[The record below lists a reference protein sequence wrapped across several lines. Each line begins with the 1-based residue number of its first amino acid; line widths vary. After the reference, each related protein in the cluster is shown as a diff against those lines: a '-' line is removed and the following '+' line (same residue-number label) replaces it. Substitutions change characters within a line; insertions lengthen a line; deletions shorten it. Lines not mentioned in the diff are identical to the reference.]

1 MVHHGFCHT
10 PGWYDKIR
18 DEHGMRRG
26 YAIWYMLSV
35 ILPGGMAKVRDE
47 HGMLRG
53 YPFWYRI
60 SVILP
65 SGVQNE
71 GRA

>member
-1 MVHHGFCHT
+1 MISVVL
-10 PGWYDKIR
+10 PGGLKND
-18 DEHGMRRG
+18 GRG
-26 YAIWYMLSV
+26 WNLREYTFWYMVSV
-35 ILPGGMAKVRDE
+35 ILPGGMTKVRDE

-60 SVILP
+60 SVTHP

-71 GRA
+71 GRAWDA

>member
-1 MVHHGFCHT
+1 MRH
-10 PGWYDKIR
+10 
-18 DEHGMRRG
+18 EHEMLRG
-26 YAIWYMLSV
+26 YALWYMLSV
-35 ILPGGMAKVRDE
+35 ILPGGMTKVRDE

-60 SVILP
+60 SVTHP

-71 GRA
+71 GRIWNAEGVHIS